1 MAQFMEARWRC
12 SFGLATKCMLASVL
26 PWAVASAEMTSAPD
40 SCWRAALA
48 ASLSQAQTAERRSEQ
63 QQQELQ
69 QRQREQQLALLQQE
83 LPLRPEGLAHL
94 VSAVPRLLVRNKGG
108 RRTKPLHA
116 RWLGLATDAMRAER
130 AAAAVATG
138 WAPVGA
144 AVPGALDA
152 DDAAGVSEAC
162 LAEAVPY
169 IADAAAAV
177 VATVEGPAVVM
188 GPPAATVPVGATC
201 CHFLLALAAQEPG
214 RGRAEA
220 AGPSGGAR
228 RGCEGGGRVCALRR

>member
-1 MAQFMEARWRC
+1 MAQFME
-12 SFGLATKCMLASVL
+12 G
-26 PWAVASAEMTSAPD
+26 
-40 SCWRAALA
+40 
-48 ASLSQAQTAERRSEQ
+48 SEQ

-83 LPLRPEGLAHL
+83 VPLRPEGLAHL
-94 VSAVPRLLVRNKGG
+94 VWAVPRLLVRNKGG

-116 RWLGLATDAMRAER
+116 RWLGLATDAMTDYSHAAARAER
-130 AAAAVATG
+130 AAAVVATG
-138 WAPVGA
+138 WAPAGA

-220 AGPSGGAR
+220 AGPSGGAGAAR
-228 RGCEGGGRVCALRR
+228 AEAASVR